1 MFQYLNL
8 KQKGETRNIKK
19 EKTKYSL
26 FRDNLNE
33 IGRKN
38 LQSC

>member
-19 EKTKYSL
+19 EEPKYSL
-26 FRDNLNE
+26 FGDNLSE
-33 IGRKN
+33 TGRKN
-38 LQSC
+38 LLSC